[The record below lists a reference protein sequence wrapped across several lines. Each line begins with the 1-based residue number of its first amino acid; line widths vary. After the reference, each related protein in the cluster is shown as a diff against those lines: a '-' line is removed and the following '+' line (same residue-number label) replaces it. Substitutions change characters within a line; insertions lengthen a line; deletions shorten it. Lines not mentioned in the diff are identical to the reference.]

1 MSSRALVTEADEERL
16 ERYLR
21 SRAGD
26 SDAYVKSK
34 FIADDIGLTPSQGG
48 LLLKRL
54 RESENGVDVE
64 KWSYTNATTW
74 RVTAAEWPPVGRDRA
89 VPSAPY

>member
-1 MSSRALVTEADEERL
+1 MSSRARVTEADEERL

-34 FIADDIGLTPSQGG
+34 FIADDIGLTPSQVG

-54 RESENGVDVE
+54 RESEGDVDVE

-74 RVTAAEWPPVGRDRA
+74 RVTAAE
-89 VPSAPY
+89 

>member
-34 FIADDIGLTPSQGG
+34 FIADDIGLTPSQVG
-48 LLLKRL
+48 LLLKLAPRIGERRRR
-54 RESENGVDVE
+54 REVVLHERDHLAGD
-64 KWSYTNATTW
+64 
-74 RVTAAEWPPVGRDRA
+74 RRGVTAGR
-89 VPSAPY
+89 S

>member
-1 MSSRALVTEADEERL
+1 MSSRARVTEADERRL

-21 SRAGD
+21 RCARD

-34 FIADDIGLTPSQGG
+34 FIADDVDLTPSQVG

-54 RESENGVDVE
+54 RESEGDIDIE

-74 RVTAAEWPPVGRDRA
+74 RVTLAE
-89 VPSAPY
+89 